1 MLLLLILAKII
12 IPFFILLNMLPLLIW
27 LERKGAA
34 YIQDR
39 RGPNR
44 ASLFGVIRLG
54 GLIHAITDVIKL
66 VNKEDIT
73 PSNANKFFYY
83 LAPFIA
89 MSVACVTFA
98 VLPFAD
104 SIRWNG
110 AWITFQ
116 AADLNAGILYVLSI
130 SSIGIFGIMLGA
142 WSSNSKYTLLGGLRS
157 SAQMISYEI
166 VMSMAIIS
174 VLMMAGSLELSKV
187 VENQGSIPLQVSLLD
202 HFPYL
207 HLQGWNFI
215 RQPIACLFFIV
226 AMFAE
231 ANRLPFDLPE
241 GESELVAGYHTEYS
255 SLKFALFFMAEYV
268 NMTIASG
275 VLATLFFGGW
285 QIPFMSSAYIRENAS
300 MILTLVLAV
309 LAITHVLG
317 GAVLLKKGIKNIR
330 IRKWGNGWDYEPA
343 VIGTAAL
350 GLGLLLS
357 ALLYFLYPISLTEN
371 GGLILQVVLQAL
383 TFLAK
388 ILFFCWVFIWVRW
401 TLPRFRYDQLMNL
414 GWKKML
420 PISLLNILVT
430 GVCLLAI

>member
-1 MLLLLILAKII
+1 MLLILAKII
-12 IPFFILLNMLPLLIW
+12 IPILVILNILPLLIW

-44 ASLFGVIRLG
+44 ATLFGVIRLG
-54 GLIHAITDVIKL
+54 GLVHSLTDVIKL
-66 VNKEDIT
+66 VMKEDIT
-73 PSNANKFFYY
+73 PSRVNKFFYY

-89 MSVACVTFA
+89 MSVALVTFA

-110 AWITFQ
+110 EWITFQ
-116 AADLNAGILYVLSI
+116 AADLNAGILYILSI

-174 VLMMAGSLELSKV
+174 VLMMAGSLELSKII
-187 VENQGSIPLQVSLLD
+187 ENQGSVPLQVSFLD
-202 HFPYL
+202 HFPYI

-231 ANRLPFDLPE
+231 TNRLPFDLPE
-241 GESELVAGYHTEYS
+241 GESELIAGYHTEYS

-268 NMTIASG
+268 NMTIAAA

-285 QIPFMSSAYIRENAS
+285 QIPFMSTAFIHQNAS
-300 MILTLVLAV
+300 MILTIILAV
-309 LAITHVLG
+309 MAIGHVVAG
-317 GAVLLKKGIKNIR
+317 VLLLKHGVKNIR
-330 IRKWGNGWDYEPA
+330 IRKWGNGWDFECA
-343 VIGTAAL
+343 TLGTGAL
-350 GLGLLLS
+350 GLGLVLCALFAYLYPLNLS
-357 ALLYFLYPISLTEN
+357 AN
-371 GGLILQVVLQAL
+371 GGLVLQVVLQSV

-388 ILFFCWVFIWVRW
+388 ILLFCWLFIWVRW

-414 GWKKML
+414 GWKRML
-420 PISLLNILVT
+420 PISLVNILVT
-430 GVCLLAI
+430 GICILAI